1 MSDVSTKSAAVT
13 AMEPDWALVDD
24 LMGGTT
30 AMRDAG
36 TTRMPQ
42 WPLEDAKAYAA
53 RLATA
58 TLYPAFSETVASM
71 AGRVFGKPLVIG
83 DDVPEDVQARVL
95 PNVDMEGRN
104 LHSFASD
111 VFELAMAHGLSFILV
126 DHPRVEGARTQADE
140 RALGARPYWVSIN
153 ARQVL
158 GWRTEMVAGNHRL
171 AQFRYKELISEP
183 DGEFGS
189 ASVEQIRVLE
199 PGRCR
204 LYRQVKDVWVL
215 HEDFATSLAE
225 IPIVPVYTGR
235 TGFMTAVPPLLELAH
250 LNVKHW
256 QSQSDQDTILHT
268 ARVPLLLRKGAQ
280 TEQNADG
287 TVKPMQISGS
297 VVDVPEGGDLAYV
310 EHSGAAIEAGH
321 KSLDELKEQMKLAGA
336 KLLTATVLSLSESQ
350 AEDEQSKEVSQL
362 AAMAEKL
369 TDALDQ
375 ALVFTA
381 QWMKI
386 AGEAGHTEIG
396 ADLTLGPVSV
406 QGVEALTKIEG
417 RSVSAETVFDAAKR
431 AGLVPSDRTW
441 EDEQGRMSATP
452 PAPPSLPV
460 LGAIE

>member
-1 MSDVSTKSAAVT
+1 MPDVSTKSAAVQ
-13 AMEPDWALVDD
+13 AMEADWALMDD

-36 TTRMPQ
+36 TVRMPQ
-42 WPLEDAKAYAA
+42 WPLEDEKAYAA

-58 TLYPAFSETVASM
+58 TLFPAFSETVASM

-83 DDVPEDVQARVL
+83 DDVPAEIQDRVL
-95 PNVDMEGRN
+95 PNVDMAGRN
-104 LHSFASD
+104 LHAFASD

-126 DHPRVEGARTQADE
+126 DHPRVEGAKTQADE
-140 RALGARPYWVSIN
+140 QALGVRPYWVHIG
-153 ARQVL
+153 AQQVL
-158 GWRTEMVAGNHRL
+158 GWRTELTNGRHRL
-171 AQFRYKELISEP
+171 TQFRYQEVICEP
-183 DGEFGS
+183 DGEFG
-189 ASVEQIRVLE
+189 AVDVEQIRVLE

-204 LYRQVKDVWVL
+204 LYRRVNGEWTMTDDIVITVP
-215 HEDFATSLAE
+215 E
-225 IPIVPVYTGR
+225 IPIVTVYTGR
-235 TGFMTAVPPLLELAH
+235 TGFMTAKPPLLELAH

-268 ARVPLLLRKGAQ
+268 ARVPLLLRKGAEPQ
-280 TEQNADG
+280 LDPETG
-287 TVKPMQISGS
+287 KPMPMQISGS
-297 VVDVPEGGDLAYV
+297 LIDVPESGDMKYV
-310 EHSGAAIEAGH
+310 EHTGAAIEAGH
-321 KSLDELKEQMKLAGA
+321 KSLEELKEQMKLAGA

-381 QWMKI
+381 QWMNI
-386 AGEAGHTEIG
+386 PGEAGHTEIG

-406 QGVEALTKIEG
+406 QGVETMTKIEG
-417 RSVSAETVFDAAKR
+417 RSVSAESVFDAAKR

-452 PAPPSLPV
+452 PAPPVRPV
-460 LGAIE
+460 VVE